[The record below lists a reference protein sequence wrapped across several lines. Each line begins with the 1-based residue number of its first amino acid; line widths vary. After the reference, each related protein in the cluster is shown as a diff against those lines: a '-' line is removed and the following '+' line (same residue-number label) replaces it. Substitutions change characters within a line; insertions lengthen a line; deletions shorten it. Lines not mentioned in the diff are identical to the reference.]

1 MPEAHIW
8 SAAPP
13 ASHADAPPPMSPEA
27 PLWQAVVCG
36 WAGGTGAALVGHPLE
51 TMKARVQMGLP
62 SWPGLR
68 GLYVGLAAPILGN
81 APFWACYFASY
92 RAAQRHVAPYFGDD
106 TAAAQLA
113 VGAVAGAASAVAL
126 TPIDAVKVTAQV
138 DQVSTAAAFRRLRE
152 RRELFRA
159 LLPTV
164 VRMIPS
170 TAVRSFC
177 VDICFRAKSIGRRSS
192 STRTTR
198 RRGAGGRRSSR
209 AASRASPS
217 GP

>member
-1 MPEAHIW
+1 
-8 SAAPP
+8 
-13 ASHADAPPPMSPEA
+13 MSEA

-36 WAGGTGAALVGHPLE
+36 CAGGTGATLVGHPLE

-177 VDICFRAKSIGRRSS
+177 VRHLFSRDINLPQVFFYAHD
-192 STRTTR
+192 
-198 RRGAGGRRSSR
+198 
-209 AASRASPS
+209 AASRRGWSPFLAGGLAGVAEWS
-217 GP
+217 FILPAYCWCL

>member
-1 MPEAHIW
+1 
-8 SAAPP
+8 
-13 ASHADAPPPMSPEA
+13 MSEA

-36 WAGGTGAALVGHPLE
+36 CAGGGGATLVGHPLE

-81 APFWACYFASY
+81 VPFWACYFASY

-170 TAVRSFC
+170 TAVRFYR
-177 VDICFRAKSIGRRSS
+177 VFVARNRRDRPAAGLLLRARRGVAARLVAVPRGRPRGRRRVGLHSRV
-192 STRTTR
+192 T
-198 RRGAGGRRSSR
+198 ALLCFPFERS
-209 AASRASPS
+209 
-217 GP
+217 

>member
-1 MPEAHIW
+1 MSEA
-8 SAAPP
+8 A
-13 ASHADAPPPMSPEA
+13 A

-36 WAGGTGAALVGHPLE
+36 CAGGGGATLVGHPLE

-81 APFWACYFASY
+81 VPFWACYFASY

-177 VDICFRAKSIGRRSS
+177 VDISFRAKSIRRRSS

-198 RRGAGGRRSSR
+198 RRGAAGRRSSR

-217 GP
+217 GPSSCPWTR

>member
-1 MPEAHIW
+1 MP
-8 SAAPP
+8 
-13 ASHADAPPPMSPEA
+13 
-27 PLWQAVVCG
+27 
-36 WAGGTGAALVGHPLE
+36 LVGHPLE

-81 APFWACYFASY
+81 VPFWACYFASY

-138 DQVSTAAAFRRLRE
+138 DQVSTADFMRPHGKQRSASVPRSGAPPAPRKPHRSPCSE
-152 RRELFRA
+152 RNFSA
-159 LLPTV
+159 LLRPRGSILHPTISTGMEV
-164 VRMIPS
+164 SIP
-170 TAVRSFC
+170 TPW
-177 VDICFRAKSIGRRSS
+177 
-192 STRTTR
+192 
-198 RRGAGGRRSSR
+198 
-209 AASRASPS
+209 PS
-217 GP
+217 QKFGLIKKKLILPSHLMQMKELTPG